1 MPIVNKTIIQMNQ
14 GVKPMS
20 EKIKVLK
27 KNFIA
32 RCIFTLIMVL
42 ASALLQTYVI
52 QVFINSSN
60 LLSSG
65 FTGLAILINKISN
78 LFGLEFDVSLMI
90 ILLNVPVA
98 LLCMKSIS
106 TKFTIFSSIQFFC
119 VSIFLKMFHFT
130 PLISDVM
137 LNCMLGGVL
146 YGFAILLALKG
157 NASTG
162 GTDFIALYVSNKI
175 GKSIWTQVFVFN
187 CIMLCIFGMLF
198 GWENAG
204 YSILFQYVST
214 QTVNTFYH
222 RYERVTMQITTS
234 NAEDV
239 VDAYVDHYRHGVTVT
254 PSYGGFSKKRFYLLH
269 TVVSAY
275 EVKDIVYLM
284 RSVDPHLLVNV
295 YKSENFFGGFYQ
307 SPMD

>member
-1 MPIVNKTIIQMNQ
+1 
-14 GVKPMS
+14 MS
-20 EKIKVLK
+20 EKIKLLK
-27 KNFIA
+27 KNYAA
-32 RCIFTLIMVL
+32 RCVFTLVMVL
-42 ASALLQTYVI
+42 ASAFLQTYVI

-65 FTGLAILINKISN
+65 FTGLAILINRISE
-78 LFGLEFDVSLMI
+78 LFGLRFDVSLMI

-98 LLCMKSIS
+98 LLCSRSIS
-106 TKFTIFSSIQFFC
+106 MKFTIFSSIQFFC
-119 VSIFLKMFHFT
+119 VSLFLKIFTFT
-130 PLISDVM
+130 PLIDDVM
-137 LNCMLGGVL
+137 LNCLLGGVL
-146 YGFAILLALKG
+146 YGFAVLLALKG

-187 CIMLCIFGMLF
+187 CIMLCIFGVLF
-198 GWENAG
+198 GWQNAG

-214 QTVNTFYH
+214 QTINTFYH
-222 RYERVTMQITTS
+222 RYERVTLQITTS
-234 NAEDV
+234 NAEEV
-239 VDAYVDHYRHGVTVT
+239 VDIYVDNYRHGITVT
-254 PSYGGFSKKRFYLLH
+254 PSYGGFSKKRYDLLH

-284 RSVDPHLLVNV
+284 KQVDPHLLVNV

-307 SPMD
+307 PPLD